1 MSNSKDMPLGDREA
15 AEIAALA
22 DGSLPPER
30 RAALERRIAAS
41 PQLRVA
47 LDEQMRAIQ
56 AVRAADV
63 GAPARLRAAVRA
75 ARQRRRR
82 SRLIPAPV
90 AVGLGAGATTVA
102 LAAILALAGGGPT
115 TPTVASA
122 AGLALRA
129 PSAPVPQHPPKGATT
144 LPALHMDGVSYP
156 NWYRRYGWEA
166 VGLRSDRL
174 QGRRVTTVFYDKHG
188 QRIGYGVVSGGR
200 LQVPRGATV
209 TVRDGVTLHTFSLA
223 GRPVVTWERR
233 GHTCVL
239 AGTTDSGMLM
249 ELAAW
254 KAKGAIAF

>member
-1 MSNSKDMPLGDREA
+1 MSISEDMPLGDREA
-15 AEIAALA
+15 AELTALA

-41 PQLRVA
+41 PQLRAA
-47 LDEQMRAIQ
+47 LDEQMRAVQ
-56 AVRAADV
+56 AVQSADV
-63 GAPARLRAAVRA
+63 GAPARLRAAIQA
-75 ARQRRRR
+75 ARERRRR
-82 SRLIPAPV
+82 PRLIPAPV
-90 AVGLGAGATTVA
+90 AVGLGAGAMTVA
-102 LAAILALAGGGPT
+102 LAAILALPSSDPNR
-115 TPTVASA
+115 PTVAAA

-129 PSAPVPQHPPKGATT
+129 PSTPVPEHPPKGAIT
-144 LPALHMDGVSYP
+144 LPALSMDGVSYP

-200 LQVPRGATV
+200 LQVPRDAHT
-209 TVRDGVTLHTFSLA
+209 TLRNGVTLRTFSLG

-239 AGTTDSGMLM
+239 AGAADSRMLM

-254 KAKGAIAF
+254 KAKGAISF